1 MRILPL
7 FLLCTA
13 TLIPLNAETFFTLR
27 GITVVTPVIE
37 ISGSKVPQS
46 EKAYIRDAVN
56 AMTEEL
62 GIETT
67 SDNQRSLAVLVDESY
82 SSGTPV
88 INVRLI
94 VGEQVRRLD
103 SAEKV
108 FGLTY
113 QNVASFAYHADSVTE
128 NLEDTV
134 DELTAKF
141 SEQYAQENGA
151 VKRVAEKDGDIAA
164 ALGYETNYAK
174 AVEKAKREH
183 KNVMLVLVAGYCPW
197 CRKFEQQVLRKE
209 DVNALVHAKYV
220 PVILDKDK
228 DAFPKEFNLSFTP
241 IVQFIDPQTQ
251 QSYHRTVGYNEHEEF
266 VHWLRSDTHR

>member
-1 MRILPL
+1 MRIIPPF
-7 FLLCTA
+7 FLCA
-13 TLIPLNAETFFTLR
+13 VTLIPLNAETFFTLR
-27 GITVVTPVIE
+27 GITVATPVIE

-46 EKAYIRDAVN
+46 EKAYIRDAVT

-62 GIETT
+62 GIKTPKN
-67 SDNQRSLAVLVDESY
+67 NQRSLAVLVDESY

-103 SAEKV
+103 SDEKV
-108 FGLTY
+108 FGMTY
-113 QNVASFAYHADSVTE
+113 QNVASFAYHPDSVSE
-128 NLEDTV
+128 NVEDAV
-134 DELTAKF
+134 DELAAKF
-141 SEQYAQENGA
+141 SEQYVQENEA

-164 ALGYETNYAK
+164 ALGYETDYAK
-174 AVEKAKREH
+174 AVEKAKRDH
-183 KNVMLVLVAGYCPW
+183 KNVMLVLVASYCPW

-220 PVILDKDK
+220 PVILNKDK

-251 QSYHRTVGYNEHEEF
+251 QSYHRTVGYNEREEF